1 MKKYIPFLTI
11 CFVLITNTAS
21 YSYSAIS
28 IIESERNPS
37 DLKVLMILDTAFGYT
52 YFLVKNYLESWGIN
66 VITASATGSKLVT
79 GCYNQPP
86 NSTTADILISDITNI
101 TEYDAIH
108 IPSGGH
114 WKSLIGKAEVL
125 DLIKQAYNN
134 QVIVSALCIGLKVLA
149 KAEIIKNVRICG
161 HPQAQADVTLAEGIY
176 MDERVVVD
184 QGIISG
190 GFGGGVR
197 KYDEAPNFEMSYM
210 LTKNMLGYSPFTHL
224 EINTTNDNIEIKV
237 SLNNMDPFNEI
248 VDNAYNL
255 TDVHVNFRTTDKE
268 NKIIKSYLLVNTGI
282 KFEKN
287 IQDLDEGKYSV
298 ELAFEDK
305 KGCIEFYPNL
315 MVIDTRSNK
324 IPGFTIILGL
334 IAIFITAFNRKRQ
347 LLK

>member
-1 MKKYIPFLTI
+1 MKKYISLLTFCFLI
-11 CFVLITNTAS
+11 ISNPAS
-21 YSYSAIS
+21 YSYSTVS
-28 IIESERNPS
+28 IIESEGNPS
-37 DLKVLMILDTAFGYT
+37 DLKVLMIVDNAFGYT

-114 WKSLIGKAEVL
+114 WKSLIGKTEVL

-149 KAEIIKNVRICG
+149 KAEIIKNVRMCG
-161 HPQAQADVTLAEGIY
+161 HPLAQADVTLAEGIY

-184 QGIISG
+184 QRIISG

-197 KYDEAPNFEMSYM
+197 RYDEAPNFEMSYM
-210 LTKNMLGYSPFTHL
+210 LTKNMLGYSPFTDL
-224 EINTTNDNIEIKV
+224 EINATKDNIGIKV

-255 TDVHVNFRTTDKE
+255 TDVHLNFRTTDKE
-268 NKIIKSYLLVNTGI
+268 NLLVKSYLLVNTGTG
-282 KFEKN
+282 FEKN
-287 IQDLDEGKYSV
+287 IQDLDEGKYSI

-305 KGCIEFYPNL
+305 NGCLEFYPNL
-315 MVIDTRSNK
+315 MIVDTRSNK
-324 IPGFTIILGL
+324 IPGFTIFLG
-334 IAIFITAFNRKRQ
+334 FITIFMIAFYRKRQ
-347 LLK
+347 K